1 MQEFFRKAL
10 VALILLLVAFAL
22 AAWFCID
29 QSYLSAALVPKARG
43 GMRWRAVTTTD
54 AVLGGTSTIR
64 ILDPGRL
71 SFRFDFRLTRAST
84 KPYVAAEMMFEDRQG
99 NAVPADLSR
108 YTTVTFVAKCAPAN
122 SLMFGMSTFDA
133 SVSKPGALWTYPSP
147 ITFFS
152 CSERGTP
159 VSLDAQSLSWT
170 Q

>member
-1 MQEFFRKAL
+1 MAMGVPTERPAKSNASFWLLFAIFAL

-29 QSYLSAALVPKARG
+29 QSYLSASLVPKARG

-108 YTTVTFVAKCAPAN
+108 YTTVTFVAN
-122 SLMFGMSTFDA
+122 SW
-133 SVSKPGALWTYPSP
+133 VYPVGKYRYNRV
-147 ITFFS
+147 FFS
-152 CSERGTP
+152 ND
-159 VSLDAQSLSWT
+159 VSRSPRRH
-170 Q
+170 